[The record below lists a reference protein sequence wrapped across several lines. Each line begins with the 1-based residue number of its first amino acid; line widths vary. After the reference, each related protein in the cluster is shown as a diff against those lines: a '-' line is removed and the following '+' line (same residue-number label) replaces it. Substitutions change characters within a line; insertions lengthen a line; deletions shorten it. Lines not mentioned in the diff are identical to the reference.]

1 MNKKQKVILLIGGI
15 AIAWRL
21 TFPEI
26 RCIGCLDPLTCSCEI
41 NLIATIFQVLA
52 IAIITGVIFAI
63 SGTKSQK

>member
-26 RCIGCLDPLTCSCEI
+26 RWKGCLNPLTCSWEI